1 MIELKGIAWDH
12 PRGYEPLMA
21 ASKAFKKTNP
31 KVNIQWD
38 VRSLKEFGDM
48 PIEELI
54 GTYDFITIDH
64 PYMGQADKNGL
75 LLNLE
80 TCIASKE
87 LQELKSDSLGKCFD
101 IYHYNSSFYATP
113 IDAAA
118 LVASYR
124 KDIFETLGLSLPKNR
139 DALKSFYKKIPSEYS
154 VAWSLCPTDIWC
166 TFLSLCA
173 QSYGRHFIENQHIN
187 TTVGVEALNDIKFH
201 IAHSHPES
209 LKWNPIQVLDR
220 MGSEDNIIYSPYL
233 FGYTNYSRK
242 NYTKNIVHFT
252 NSPVGAQQDV
262 STIMGGVGLA
272 VSALSKH
279 PNIAAN
285 FVMYAASSEIQK
297 GVFTLN
303 GGQPASKKAWENAEN
318 NVICNNFFKDTKL
331 TIENAYIRPQH
342 PGWNQFQ
349 EHGADIIHEG
359 ILKDL
364 SSETI
369 MKQLNALYKSVGNN
383 EDV

>member
-12 PRGYEPLMA
+12 PRGYEPLIA
-21 ASKAFKKTNP
+21 TTKAFKKTNP

-38 VRSLKEFGDM
+38 VRSLKEFGDT
-48 PIEELI
+48 PIEDLI
-54 GTYDFITIDH
+54 DKYDFITIDH

-75 LLNLE
+75 LLKLE
-80 TCIASKE
+80 TCIPSEE
-87 LQELKSDSLGKCFD
+87 LQILKADVLGKCYD
-101 IYHYNSSFYATP
+101 IYNYNSCFYATP

-124 KDIFETLGLSLPKNR
+124 KDLLKNTGLNLPKNR
-139 DALKSFYKKIPSEYS
+139 DELKAFYKKLPSQFS
-154 VAWSLCPTDIWC
+154 VAWALCPTDIWC

-173 QSYGRHFIENQHIN
+173 QNYGKDFIQNKHIN
-187 TTVGVEALNDIKFH
+187 TQVGVEALDDIKFH
-201 IAHSHPES
+201 ATHSHPES
-209 LKWNPIQVLDR
+209 LNWNPIQILYK
-220 MGSEDNIIYSPYL
+220 MGNEDEIIYSPYL

-252 NSPVGAQQDV
+252 NSPVGRQQNV

-272 VSALSKH
+272 VSALCKH
-279 PNIAAN
+279 PSIAAN
-285 FVMYAASSEIQK
+285 FVMYAASAAIQK

-303 GGQPASKKAWENAEN
+303 GGQPASKIAWENAEN
-318 NVICNNFFKDTKL
+318 NVLCNNFFKDTKL

-349 EHGADIIHEG
+349 EQGADIIHEG
-359 ILKDL
+359 ILKNI
-364 SSETI
+364 SSEII
-369 MKQLNALYKSVGNN
+369 MKDLNEFYKSI
-383 EDV
+383 

>member
-12 PRGYEPLMA
+12 PRGYEPLIA
-21 ASKAFKKTNP
+21 TTKAFKKTNP

-38 VRSLKEFGDM
+38 VRSLKEFGDT
-48 PIEELI
+48 PIEDLI
-54 GTYDFITIDH
+54 GKYDFITIDH

-75 LLNLE
+75 LLKLE
-80 TCIASKE
+80 TCIPSEE
-87 LQELKSDSLGKCFD
+87 LEILKADALGKCYD
-101 IYHYNSSFYATP
+101 IYNYNSRFYATP

-124 KDIFETLGLSLPKNR
+124 KDLLKNTGLNLPKNR
-139 DALKSFYKKIPSEYS
+139 DELKAFYKKLPSQFS
-154 VAWSLCPTDIWC
+154 VAWALCPTDIWC

-173 QSYGRHFIENQHIN
+173 QNYGKGFIQNQHIN
-187 TTVGVEALNDIKFH
+187 TQVGVEALDDIKFH
-201 IAHSHPES
+201 VAHSHPES
-209 LKWNPIQVLDR
+209 LNWNPIQILES
-220 MGSEDNIIYSPYL
+220 MGNEDEIIYSPYL

-252 NSPVGAQQDV
+252 NSPVGQQQNL

-272 VSALSKH
+272 VSALCKH
-279 PNIAAN
+279 PSIAAN
-285 FVMYAASSEIQK
+285 FVMYAASAAIQK

-303 GGQPASKKAWENAEN
+303 GGQPASKIAWENAEN
-318 NVICNNFFKDTKL
+318 NVLCNNFFKDTKL

-349 EHGADIIHEG
+349 EQGADIIHGG
-359 ILKDL
+359 ILRNISSEIIMKDL
-364 SSETI
+364 NEF
-369 MKQLNALYKSVGNN
+369 YKSI
-383 EDV
+383 

>member
-12 PRGYEPLMA
+12 PRGYEPLIA
-21 ASKAFKKTNP
+21 TTKAFKKTNP

-38 VRSLKEFGDM
+38 VRSLKEFGDT
-48 PIEELI
+48 PIEDLI
-54 GTYDFITIDH
+54 GKYDFITIDH

-75 LLNLE
+75 LLNLK
-80 TCIASKE
+80 TCISSEE
-87 LQELKSDSLGKCFD
+87 LEILKADALGKCYD
-101 IYHYNSSFYATP
+101 IYNYNSCFYATP

-124 KDIFETLGLSLPKNR
+124 KDLLKNTGLNLPKNR
-139 DALKSFYKKIPSEYS
+139 DELKAFYKKLPSQFS
-154 VAWSLCPTDIWC
+154 VAWALCPTDIWC

-173 QSYGRHFIENQHIN
+173 QNYGKGFIQNQHIN
-187 TTVGVEALNDIKFH
+187 TQVGVEALDDIKFH
-201 IAHSHPES
+201 VAHSHPES
-209 LKWNPIQVLDR
+209 LNWNPIQILDS
-220 MGSEDNIIYSPYL
+220 MGNEDEIIYSPYL

-252 NSPVGAQQDV
+252 NSPVGQQQNL

-272 VSALSKH
+272 VSALCKH
-279 PNIAAN
+279 PSIAAN
-285 FVMYAASSEIQK
+285 FVMYAASAAIQK

-303 GGQPASKKAWENAEN
+303 GGQPASKIAWENAEN
-318 NVICNNFFKDTKL
+318 NVLCNNFFKDTKL

-349 EHGADIIHEG
+349 EQGADIIHGG
-359 ILKDL
+359 ILRNISSEIIMKDL
-364 SSETI
+364 NEF
-369 MKQLNALYKSVGNN
+369 YKSI
-383 EDV
+383 

>member
-1 MIELKGIAWDH
+1 MIELKGIAWNH
-12 PRGYEPLMA
+12 PRGYEPLIA
-21 ASKAFKKTNP
+21 ASEAFKKTNP

-48 PIEELI
+48 PIEDLI
-54 GTYDFITIDH
+54 GKYDFITIDH

-80 TCIASKE
+80 TYIPSEE
-87 LQELKSDSLGKCFD
+87 LQQLKSHALGKCFD
-101 IYHYNSSFYATP
+101 IYHYNSRFYATP

-124 KDIFETLGLSLPKNR
+124 KDSIESLGLRLPKNR
-139 DALKSFYKKIPSEYS
+139 EELKAFYKKLPSEFS
-154 VAWSLCPTDIWC
+154 IAWALCPTDIWC

-173 QSYGRHFIENQHIN
+173 QNFGNHFIQNHYIN
-187 TTVGVEALNDIKFH
+187 TKVGVQALEDIKFH
-201 IAHSHPES
+201 AEHSHPES
-209 LKWNPIQVLDR
+209 LNWNPIQILDR
-220 MGSEDNIIYSPYL
+220 MGNEDDIIYSPYL

-242 NYTKNIVHFT
+242 NYTKNLVHFT
-252 NSPVGAQQDV
+252 NSPIGKQKDI

-272 VSALSKH
+272 VSALCKQ
-279 PNIAAN
+279 PTIAAN
-285 FVMYAASSEIQK
+285 FVMYAASAEIQK
-297 GVFTLN
+297 GVFTEN
-303 GGQPASKKAWENAEN
+303 GGQPASKLAWESTEN
-318 NVICNNFFKDTKL
+318 NVLCNNFFKDTKL

-359 ILKDL
+359 ILKNM

-369 MKQLNALYKSVGNN
+369 MKQLNELYKSVETSENI
-383 EDV
+383 

>member
-12 PRGYEPLMA
+12 PRGYEPLIA

-48 PIEELI
+48 PIEDLI
-54 GTYDFITIDH
+54 GKYDFITIDH

-75 LLNLE
+75 LLKLE
-80 TCIASKE
+80 TCVSSGALEI
-87 LQELKSDSLGKCFD
+87 LKSDALGKCYD
-101 IYHYNSSFYATP
+101 IYNYNSHFYATP

-124 KDIFETLGLSLPKNR
+124 KDLLKNTGLSFPKNR
-139 DALKSFYKKIPSEYS
+139 EELKGFYKKLPSEFS
-154 VAWSLCPTDIWC
+154 VAWALCPTDIWC

-173 QSYGRHFIENQHIN
+173 QNYGKGFIQNQYIN
-187 TTVGVEALNDIKFH
+187 SQVGVEALDDIKFH
-201 IAHSHPES
+201 ATHSYPES
-209 LKWNPIQVLDR
+209 LNWNPIQILDS
-220 MGSEDNIIYSPYL
+220 MGNEDEIIYSPYL

-252 NSPVGAQQDV
+252 NSPVGRQQNV

-272 VSALSKH
+272 VSALCKH
-279 PNIAAN
+279 PSIAAN
-285 FVMYAASSEIQK
+285 FVMYAASAAIQK

-303 GGQPASKKAWENAEN
+303 GGQPASKTAWENAEN
-318 NVICNNFFKDTKL
+318 NVLCNNFFKDTKL

-359 ILKDL
+359 ILKNI
-364 SSETI
+364 SSEII
-369 MKQLNALYKSVGNN
+369 MKDLNELYKSVGNEN
-383 EDV
+383 I